1 MNIAHNKKYLAILI
15 GILMITTSFIGI
27 YYYENGNVPLTT
39 NGNSSVNNYKINLMP
54 AVENK
59 NSSEKLNNYTL
70 EIYMETPN
78 SVNKNFTTNPNTY
91 NREIFNS
98 TLPFNNYTAIL
109 NGSILSS
116 ISNCWYNYI
125 NAVQN
130 SQLIYYK
137 DNLNALSMQAYAFTQ
152 VNTNNSTYVYT
163 YFNNILYNPINI
175 LNYKSFDYSFN
186 LNFNMSNPTYIF
198 HHNQTYVNPE
208 YITPGPGSNCKVYE
222 KQVCDYNHDNCHAQE
237 LNQTT
242 YNNSYL
248 PLSIMYLNDKDNNS
262 DIAVDSNTIAEYNTN
277 NKVYFKM
284 NDTTTFSSSDTMQ
297 STTPSYQSNNI
308 SISSITLVGNK
319 TDNANIFGIPDSTI
333 QITNYKAVVL
343 TDYKKT
349 VYTCFYRNGQEV
361 KQTSSTYS
369 DNYTYYGTPYA
380 TLKVLSIGTGM
391 KDRLFSNTSNYSY
404 ALGFYQYLLRNNPE
418 ILNKTINPGDLYSVS
433 TVSLNVTAYTNA
445 YDELN
450 NVLEGANLFLA
461 DLGLD
466 LAIMSAFVAFAD
478 FGGAAGYALAAAS
491 LAVAAGSLGVTI
503 AQASQPIS
511 IGENI
516 NAQFND
522 FTIQNAQTTSNDY
535 PYTFIMYKSEY
546 PEYVEYNGAEHA
558 IYMPEQYIYVTTN

>member
-1 MNIAHNKKYLAILI
+1 MNISHNKKYLAILI
-15 GILMITTSFIGI
+15 GILVITTSFIGI

-39 NGNSSVNNYKINLMP
+39 TVNSPVNNYKIDLKP
-54 AVENK
+54 AVENQ
-59 NSSEKLNNYTL
+59 NSSEKINNYTL

-78 SVNKNFTTNPNTY
+78 SINKNFTTNPNIY
-91 NREIFNS
+91 NRQIFNS

-130 SQLIYYK
+130 PQLIYYR

-175 LNYKSFDYSFN
+175 LNYKSFNYSLN
-186 LNFNMSNPTYIF
+186 VNFNMSNPTYIF

-222 KQVCDYNHDNCHAQE
+222 KKVCDYNHDNSYTPE

-248 PLSIMYLNDKDNNS
+248 PLSVMYLNDKDNNS
-262 DIAVDSNTIAEYNTN
+262 DHARYLNEIVEYDTN

-284 NDTTTFSSSDTMQ
+284 NDTTTFSSSDTVQ
-297 STTPSYQSNNI
+297 STTPSYQSDNL
-308 SISSITLVGNK
+308 SICSIYLGVDK
-319 TDNANIFGIPDSTI
+319 SDNANIFGIPDSTI
-333 QITNYKAVVL
+333 QITNYKAVVV
-343 TDYKKT
+343 TDYKYT

-361 KQTSSTYS
+361 RHTSSTHAA
-369 DNYTYYGTPYA
+369 NYTNKDIFA
-380 TLKVLSIGTGM
+380 TLKVLNIGNGM
-391 KDRLFSNTSNYSY
+391 KNVGFHNTSEYSY
-404 ALGFYQYLLRNNPE
+404 ALGFYHYLLRNNPE
-418 ILNKTINPGDLYSVS
+418 ILNKTIGAGDSYSVA
-433 TVSLNVTAYTNA
+433 TASLNVSAYTNA

-450 NVLEGANLFLA
+450 KVLEGANLFLA
-461 DLGLD
+461 NLGVD
-466 LAIMSAFVAFAD
+466 LAVMSAFVAFAD
-478 FGGAAGYALAAAS
+478 IGGAAGYALAASS
-491 LAVAAGSLGVTI
+491 LAVAAGSLGVAI

-522 FTIQNAQTTSNDY
+522 FTLTNEKINPSDN

-546 PEYVEYNGAEHA
+546 PEYIEYNGAEHA
-558 IYMPEQYIYVTTN
+558 VYMPEQYIYVTTN